1 MVKSTFSV
9 NIMRR
14 VYYLLNLIIFV
25 FVVQFLGCK
34 KDPPSNPVGS
44 NAYVNSWILDSLRRY
59 YLWNESL
66 PKKIIMDQEPQLF
79 FRSLLHEN
87 DRFSYMVDPADPSS
101 FPKSNRSQFG
111 FDYSTL
117 SSADGK
123 LVFGVIKYVYNDS
136 PASRNGLKRGD
147 YISRINGQQL
157 TTENAV
163 VLQNELL
170 TGDKGQLT
178 LAALENNSLKDIQ
191 TVDLS
196 RGMLLE
202 QPLLREI
209 FRLNTKIIGYLY
221 INDFSRGIAQSAMS
235 DFTVFKNEHIDALVV
250 DLRYNPGG
258 QVVEAAGIA
267 GLISGLPFH
276 TPFITYTG
284 NKNGG
289 RKTESIGQSAS
300 SDGTLQYN
308 QILETGMK
316 LKEVYILTSATTA
329 SAAEILINNLKPY
342 VHVITIGEKTRGKDE
357 ASFVIKDMR
366 PAKTISWEMHPIIY
380 KLSNALGAGDYAT
393 GIVPQYHV
401 NELEALPLKAL
412 PALDDPLIQRAIALI
427 GGKES
432 LDKKG
437 SSKQSS
443 VSSLR
448 ILTDSKREQTNQ
460 EILQINN

>member
-1 MVKSTFSV
+1 MKYIYFIISCIIVSLFSV
-9 NIMRR
+9 
-14 VYYLLNLIIFV
+14 LSS
-25 FVVQFLGCK
+25 CK
-34 KDPPSNPVGS
+34 KDPPDFPVGS

-66 PKKIIMDQEPQLF
+66 PKKINMDQEPQLF

-123 LVFGVIKYVYNDS
+123 LVFAVIKYVYNDS

-147 YISRINGQQL
+147 YISKINGQQL
-157 TTENAV
+157 TTANAV

-202 QPLLREI
+202 QPLLRET

-258 QVVEAAGIA
+258 QVAEAAGMA
-267 GLISGLPFH
+267 GLISGLPFN

-284 NKNGG
+284 NMNGG

-308 QILETGMK
+308 QILETGLK
-316 LKEVYILTSATTA
+316 LKEVYILMSATTA
-329 SAAEILINNLKPY
+329 SAAELLINNLKPY

-460 EILQINN
+460 EILQITN

>member
-1 MVKSTFSV
+1 MK
-9 NIMRR
+9 R
-14 VYYLLNLIIFV
+14 VYYILNLIIFV
-25 FVVQFLGCK
+25 FVAQLLGCK
-34 KDPPSNPVGS
+34 KDPPSYPVGS
-44 NAYVNSWILDSLRRY
+44 NSYVNSWILDSLRRY

-66 PKKIIMDQEPQLF
+66 PKKINMDQEPQLF
-79 FRSLLHEN
+79 FRSLLHAN

-157 TTENAV
+157 TTANAV
-163 VLQNELL
+163 VLQNDLL

-178 LAALENNSLKDIQ
+178 LAALENNSLRDIQ

-202 QPLLREI
+202 QPILREI
-209 FRLNTKIIGYLY
+209 FHLNAKTIGYLY

-235 DFTVFKNEHIDALVV
+235 DFTVFKNEQIDALLV

-258 QVVEAAGIA
+258 QVAEAAGIA
-267 GLISGLPFH
+267 GLISGLPFN
-276 TPFITYTG
+276 TAFITYTG

-300 SDGTLQYN
+300 GDGTLHYN
-308 QILETGMK
+308 QMLESGLK
-316 LKEVYILTSATTA
+316 LKEVYILTSPTTA

-342 VHVITIGEKTRGKDE
+342 AHVITIGEKTRGKDE

-366 PAKTISWEMHPIIY
+366 PTKTIAWEIHPIIY
-380 KLSNALGAGDYAT
+380 KLSNALGSGDYAT

-401 NELEALPLKAL
+401 NELEALPLKVL
-412 PALDDPLIQRAIALI
+412 PSLDDPLIQRAIALI
-427 GGKES
+427 GGSKS
-432 LDKKG
+432 LNKRG
-437 SSKQSS
+437 ASKQSS
-443 VSSLR
+443 VSPLR
-448 ILTDSKREQTNQ
+448 ILTDSKREQTYQ

>member
-1 MVKSTFSV
+1 
-9 NIMRR
+9 
-14 VYYLLNLIIFV
+14 
-25 FVVQFLGCK
+25 
-34 KDPPSNPVGS
+34 
-44 NAYVNSWILDSLRRY
+44 
-59 YLWNESL
+59 
-66 PKKIIMDQEPQLF
+66 MDQEPQQF

-87 DRFSYMVDPADPSS
+87 DRFSYMVNPSDPSS

-123 LVFGVIKYVYNDS
+123 LVFAVIKYVYNDS

-147 YISRINGQQL
+147 YISKINGQQL
-157 TTENAV
+157 TASNAV

-202 QPLLREI
+202 QPILREI
-209 FRLNTKIIGYLY
+209 FRLNAKTIGYLY
-221 INDFSRGIAQSAMS
+221 INDFSRGIAQSAML
-235 DFTVFKNEHIDALVV
+235 DFTVFKNEHIDALLV

-258 QVVEAAGIA
+258 QVAEAAGIA

-276 TPFITYTG
+276 TAFITYTG

-308 QILETGMK
+308 QILETSLK
-316 LKEVYILTSATTA
+316 LKEVYLLTSATTA
-329 SAAEILINNLKPY
+329 SAAEILVNNLKPY
-342 VHVITIGEKTRGKDE
+342 VNVITIGEKTRGKDE
-357 ASFVIKDMR
+357 ASFAIKDMQ
-366 PAKTISWEMHPIIY
+366 PTKTISWEMHPIIY

-401 NELEALPLKAL
+401 NELEALPLKVL
-412 PALDDPLIQRAIALI
+412 PSLDDPLIQHAIALI
-427 GGKES
+427 GGSKS
-432 LDKKG
+432 MYKRG
-437 SSKQSS
+437 ASKQSS
-443 VSSLR
+443 VSLLR
-448 ILTDSKREQTNQ
+448 ILTDSKQEQTNH